1 MASSM
6 NSFDDIKDLQKQ
18 LMHSFIDTALKAE
31 MEYHLGYPK
40 HEKAG
45 KPNKRN
51 GHNKKTV
58 RSDTGDLEISI
69 PRDRDSSFEPV
80 LVIKH
85 QSHILGLDY
94 KNIFHYRHSLMSCA
108 SASVP
113 RTLSSPSSY
122 TKGQTTTEIVETI
135 TEL

>member
-6 NSFDDIKDLQKQ
+6 NRFDDIKDLQKQ
-18 LMHSFIDTALKAE
+18 LMHSFIDTAFKAE

-85 QSHILGLDY
+85 QTPILTTSPKESKL
-94 KNIFHYRHSLMSCA
+94 HT
-108 SASVP
+108 SVF
-113 RTLSSPSSY
+113 Y
-122 TKGQTTTEIVETI
+122 TI
-135 TEL
+135 